1 MNIAGT
7 VPFINSLP
15 LTFYLKEHNV
25 NISFSNPSETLN
37 SLNLNKVDISLLPIA
52 DHLGNK
58 NIFSLENKC
67 ISANG
72 KVDSVIIISRG
83 ELKEIKTMFLD
94 SRSKSSNLLVKV
106 LFNEFVKTTPK
117 FSYYSPSKN
126 MILDSD
132 CGYVVIGDLGLELTY
147 SRPAGLK
154 IFDLSDLWFN
164 ETALPFTFASYNY
177 IKKPDN
183 DLITSL
189 ENSYLKGIENIDN
202 IVTYILDL
210 KKVDIDK
217 MNIETY
223 LKERIVYEFTSKHR
237 KGINLFLDL
246 AKKITKI
253 ERSEFNK

>member
-1 MNIAGT
+1 M
-7 VPFINSLP
+7 
-15 LTFYLKEHNV
+15 
-25 NISFSNPSETLN
+25 
-37 SLNLNKVDISLLPIA
+37 
-52 DHLGNK
+52 
-58 NIFSLENKC
+58 
-67 ISANG
+67 
-72 KVDSVIIISRG
+72 
-83 ELKEIKTMFLD
+83 KEIKTMFLD

-106 LFNEFVKTTPK
+106 LFNEFIKTTPK

-253 ERSEFNK
+253 ERGEFNK

>member
-1 MNIAGT
+1 MNIVGT

-15 LTFYLKEHNV
+15 LTFYLKEHSV

-126 MILDSD
+126 MTLDSD

-147 SRPAGLK
+147 SCL
-154 IFDLSDLWFN
+154 LYTSDAAD
-164 ETALPFTFASYNY
+164 E
-177 IKKPDN
+177 
-183 DLITSL
+183 
-189 ENSYLKGIENIDN
+189 
-202 IVTYILDL
+202 
-210 KKVDIDK
+210 
-217 MNIETY
+217 
-223 LKERIVYEFTSKHR
+223 
-237 KGINLFLDL
+237 
-246 AKKITKI
+246 
-253 ERSEFNK
+253 

>member
-1 MNIAGT
+1 M
-7 VPFINSLP
+7 
-15 LTFYLKEHNV
+15 
-25 NISFSNPSETLN
+25 
-37 SLNLNKVDISLLPIA
+37 
-52 DHLGNK
+52 
-58 NIFSLENKC
+58 
-67 ISANG
+67 
-72 KVDSVIIISRG
+72 
-83 ELKEIKTMFLD
+83 
-94 SRSKSSNLLVKV
+94 
-106 LFNEFVKTTPK
+106 
-117 FSYYSPSKN
+117 
-126 MILDSD
+126 
-132 CGYVVIGDLGLELTY
+132 
-147 SRPAGLK
+147 
-154 IFDLSDLWFN
+154 
-164 ETALPFTFASYNY
+164 PFTFASYNY

>member
-1 MNIAGT
+1 MNIVGT

-25 NISFSNPSETLN
+25 NISFANPSETLN
-37 SLNLNKVDISLLPIA
+37 SLNFNKVDISLLPIA
-52 DHLGNK
+52 DHLRNK

-72 KVDSVIIISRG
+72 KVDSVIIISKG

-106 LFNEFVKTTPK
+106 LFNEFVKTTPN

-126 MILDSD
+126 MTLDSD

-147 SRPAGLK
+147 SKPIGVK

-164 ETALPFTFASYNY
+164 ETTLPFTFASYNY
-177 IKKPDN
+177 IKKPSN
-183 DLITSL
+183 DLIKSL

-202 IVTYILDL
+202 IITHDVKFSFLSST
-210 KKVDIDK
+210 K
-217 MNIETY
+217 MQCIRVVKAN
-223 LKERIVYEFTSKHR
+223 H
-237 KGINLFLDL
+237 GINETFS
-246 AKKITKI
+246 TG
-253 ERSEFNK
+253 SQNQNPPQPYS